1 MSLTLSAKAALGF
14 GLAVL
19 TSAIAY
25 TQLRSVSYGT
35 VDPEIAAIERAV
47 RALNHATPEAAAAAA
62 TSLAQAER
70 RLWSE
75 AAFAS
80 WRSSQPAG
88 WVINSVGEPETKSAV
103 LQRVALSRPQA
114 LKSDW
119 KEVVR
124 MITELQN
131 TPSLVVRSVTLTA
144 PGIPSRNMAHVLI
157 VGHAAF
163 RR

>member
-1 MSLTLSAKAALGF
+1 MSLTLPAKAALGF

-35 VDPEIAAIERAV
+35 VDPEIAAIERAL
-47 RALNHATPEAAAAAA
+47 RALDHATPAAA
-62 TSLAQAER
+62 TAAANSLAQAER
-70 RLWSE
+70 QLWSE

-80 WRSSQPAG
+80 WRRSPPSG
-88 WVINSVGEPETKSAV
+88 WVIAAVGEPDSKSAV

-119 KEVVR
+119 PEVVR
-124 MITELQN
+124 MIAELQN
-131 TPSLVVRSVTLTA
+131 TPAFVVRSVTLTA
-144 PGIPSRNMAHVLI
+144 PGIPTRNMATVLI